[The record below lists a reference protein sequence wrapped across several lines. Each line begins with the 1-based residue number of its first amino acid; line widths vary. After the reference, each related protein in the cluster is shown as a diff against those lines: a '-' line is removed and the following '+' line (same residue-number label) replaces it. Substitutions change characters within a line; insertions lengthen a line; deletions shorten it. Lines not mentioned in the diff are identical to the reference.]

1 MAEYQNHLVT
11 TAAQMDGAGNSTYHV
26 LSGQANAVYLCGDSS
41 AFGFHYS
48 FVSTKS
54 SGSQTNCVYVPPWTP
69 VIVPANHPSYV
80 TLIDTAGAAAFD
92 VSIVE
97 FF

>member
-1 MAEYQNHLVT
+1 MAEYQKHLVSS
-11 TAAQMDGAGNSTYHV
+11 AASMDGAGNSTYHT

-41 AFGFHYS
+41 ADGFHYS

-54 SGSQTNCVYVPPWTP
+54 SGGTTNCTFVPPWTP
-69 VIVPANHPSYV
+69 VIVPCNHPAYI
-80 TLIDTAGAAAFD
+80 TLIDTAGTTFF
-92 VSIVE
+92 VHIVE